1 MDHER
6 EVLIRPVIS
15 EKAVTQRKDNK
26 YVFKVDSRTTK
37 SEVKKAVQGMFGVT
51 VVQVNMVKMPA
62 KNKRLGRF
70 EGMTNSWKKAVVQ
83 LKQGDTIKAFD
94 IT

>member
-15 EKAVTQRKDNK
+15 EKAVAHRKENK

-37 SEVKKAVQGMFGVT
+37 NEVKKAVQGMFGVT
-51 VVQVNMVKMPA
+51 VVQVNMIKMPA

-70 EGMTNSWKKAVVQ
+70 EGMTHSWKKAIVQ
-83 LKQGDTIKAFD
+83 LKPGDKIKAFD